1 MVYWSLYWLLVLAY
15 KTNRGDVNI
24 SDLEKIKL
32 TDIKPS
38 EYNPRRISEKEL
50 TKLENSIREFGV
62 VDPIIINLANDNTII
77 GGHQRYDI
85 LLKEYLDNKKDNDLN
100 LIRLGDIGW
109 VFKETELNIP
119 SEDYEK
125 ALNIALNNISGEW
138 DNPKIETI
146 LNDLDLDI
154 SLTGFSE
161 EDIEDI
167 QFNSEFESYVENQY
181 SDNPVKSSNVGKV
194 KFIFGK
200 YIFKIP
206 YDEYTEWEDNLR
218 SETENNEDGD
228 IIQILTERL
237 GI

>member
-1 MVYWSLYWLLVLAY
+1 MI
-15 KTNRGDVNI
+15 D
-24 SDLEKIKL
+24 KIKI
-32 TDIKPS
+32 TDLNPA
-38 EYNPRRISEKEL
+38 EYNPRRISEEEFS
-50 TKLENSIREFGV
+50 KLRNSISEFGL
-62 VDPIIINLANDNTII
+62 VDPIIINLKNNRII

-85 LLKEYLDNKKDNDLN
+85 LIEEYANTKDNEYLNI
-100 LIRLGDIGW
+100 IRLGDIGW
-109 VFKETELNIP
+109 VFPEAELNIP

-138 DNPKIETI
+138 DNPKLETI

-154 SLTGFSE
+154 NLTGFQE

-181 SDNPVKSSNVGKV
+181 SDNPLKSDNVGKV
-194 KFIFGK
+194 KFIIGK

-206 YDEYTEWEDNLR
+206 YEEYTEWEDNLR
-218 SETENNEDGD
+218 SETENNDDDD